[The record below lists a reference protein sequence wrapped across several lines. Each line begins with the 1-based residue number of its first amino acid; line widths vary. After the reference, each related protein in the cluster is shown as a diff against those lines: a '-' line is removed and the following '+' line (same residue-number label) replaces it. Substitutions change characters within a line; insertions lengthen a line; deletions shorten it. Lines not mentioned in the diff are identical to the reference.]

1 MKKHVVYLL
10 CTIIPA
16 FAMAQPGNDEPC
28 GAINIPIINTGSAA
42 CNQVDVSMAAATYNS
57 LIGTS
62 AFCGNPSITHPDTWY
77 RFTMPASG
85 KVIIHTS
92 VGGSSPDTDAGMQLY
107 SAANCSDP
115 LTFEACD
122 DDTGPGNMPMISFS
136 GTAGNTYYIR
146 FLQYDGGTDGNYNIC
161 ITNPAPPLSTS
172 NVGIGITGADST
184 LDVNGNMK
192 VRGGTGLNNL
202 TVASTLTIKSGNP
215 GANKILTS
223 DAAGVATWQ
232 TPPVIPPAPTPQSE
246 HPAVI
251 ATFETGNV
259 PNEIDLSNGVQ
270 KRLHFR
276 TEQVDNGNMFNDS
289 VFTAPSQGV
298 YSISL
303 QVQASATGLT
313 VSPTANAIE
322 LQVEPLQTGSY
333 FYSQAYFPAAT
344 AGIALFT
351 FNKLYVLNT
360 GDRLQFNIQRLGTGG
375 TVKINASIR
384 NFISIYK
391 VY

>member
-276 TEQVDNGNMFNDS
+276 TEQGNAGGRVLFPFR
-289 VFTAPSQGV
+289 VAPG
-298 YSISL
+298 
-303 QVQASATGLT
+303 SA
-313 VSPTANAIE
+313 ARI
-322 LQVEPLQTGSY
+322 
-333 FYSQAYFPAAT
+333 
-344 AGIALFT
+344 
-351 FNKLYVLNT
+351 
-360 GDRLQFNIQRLGTGG
+360 
-375 TVKINASIR
+375 IR
-384 NFISIYK
+384 NYFSAFIRGTYCSQTVLIK
-391 VY
+391 RERQEWRKPPNLNQPRTIHRRNLLTNTA